1 MFFRNYTQ
9 SLKERKREQDD
20 NSGATEIILIEFVN
34 AGFDTGEQHLFTM
47 LFFLFVYIYRF
58 VHFQFH
64 QKSRNTCGTNINRFF
79 V

>member
-47 LFFLFVYIYRF
+47 LFF
-58 VHFQFH
+58 
-64 QKSRNTCGTNINRFF
+64 
-79 V
+79 